1 MERLRAKKAQ
11 HGERVFGVAWYTE
24 EQWGH
29 VKASAVD
36 PERFE
41 ATYAQW
47 VEMVES
53 TLKDFR
59 LAIGNPIKVNVDANE
74 LAAWCLVHGKRN
86 EASARAE
93 FASYQL
99 GRRDAAT

>member
-11 HGERVFGVAWYTE
+11 HSKTVVGVAWYTE
-24 EQWGH
+24 EQWVH

-41 ATYAQW
+41 ATYAEW

-53 TLKDFR
+53 ALADFR
-59 LAIGNPIKVNVDANE
+59 RSIGNPIKVNVDANE

-86 EASARAE
+86 DASTRAE
-93 FASYQL
+93 FVSYKL
-99 GRRDAAT
+99 ENNGR